1 MALFFL
7 LIGLEVKREL
17 LDGHLSKP
25 SQVVLPGAAAIGGMV
40 VPALI
45 YWALNKDNPAA
56 LGGWAIPMATD
67 IAFALGVL
75 ALLGKRV
82 PVSLKLFLMTLAI
95 IDDLG
100 AIIVIAIFYSGE
112 LSSASLAGA
121 GACLVALIAMNR
133 LGVVKLGPYL
143 IIGLILWVCVLKS
156 GVHATL
162 AGVTLAFCIPLRT
175 KNAEPSPLLGLEHAL
190 HPWVA
195 YGILPLFAFANAG
208 VSLAG
213 VNLESFTHHVP
224 MGIAA
229 GLLVGK
235 TVGVFGLTWLAVKTG
250 LAALPTGANWG
261 QVMGVA
267 ILCGIGFTMSLFIG
281 GLAFHD
287 GAAAT
292 QVQLGV
298 IGGSLLSIV
307 AGALDMKI
315 RDLLRASA
323 SAAVLSAMLSTA
335 AFAQEE
341 PAPADDVNTVD
352 TIVVTVNKREQNLQ
366 DVPATV
372 TALSGELMQDAGVK
386 DIKDLQILTPG
397 LTVTSTS
404 NETVTTARIRGVGT
418 VGDNPGLESSV
429 GIVIDGV
436 YRPRNG

>member
-1 MALFFL
+1 LPLRSTFTRFFQLEAASGLLLIAAAALALIINNSPLSHLYAGLLDVPVVAQVGALQIAKPLLLWINDGLMALFFL

-17 LDGHLSKP
+17 LEGHLSKP

-45 YWALNKDNPAA
+45 YWFLNRDNPAA

-100 AIIVIAIFYSGE
+100 AIIVIAIFYSHE
-112 LSSASLAGA
+112 LSTLSLALA

-133 LGVVKLGPYL
+133 LGVVKLGPYMV
-143 IIGLILWVCVLKS
+143 IGLILWVCVLKS

-175 KNAEPSPLLGLEHAL
+175 HNAEASPLLSLEHAL

-195 YGILPLFAFANAG
+195 FGILPLFAFANAG

-229 GLLVGK
+229 GLLIGK
-235 TVGVFGLTWLAVKTG
+235 TVGVFGLTWLAVRTG
-250 LAALPTGANWG
+250 LAALPHGANWG
-261 QVMGVA
+261 QLLGVA
-267 ILCGIGFTMSLFIG
+267 ILCGIGFTMSLFVG
-281 GLAFHD
+281 SLAFIPGSSD
-287 GAAAT
+287 YAGMDRMGILTGSILAA
-292 QVQLGV
+292 V
-298 IGGSLLSIV
+298 IGYAV
-307 AGALDMKI
+307 MAGAGRKPK
-315 RDLLRASA
+315 AS
-323 SAAVLSAMLSTA
+323 V
-335 AFAQEE
+335 
-341 PAPADDVNTVD
+341 
-352 TIVVTVNKREQNLQ
+352 
-366 DVPATV
+366 
-372 TALSGELMQDAGVK
+372 
-386 DIKDLQILTPG
+386 
-397 LTVTSTS
+397 
-404 NETVTTARIRGVGT
+404 
-418 VGDNPGLESSV
+418 
-429 GIVIDGV
+429 
-436 YRPRNG
+436 

>member
-1 MALFFL
+1 MPLRSTFTRFFQLEAASGLLLIAAAALALIINNSPLSSFYNSFLEVPVAVQIGALQIAKPSLLWINDGLMALFFL

-100 AIIVIAIFYSGE
+100 AIIVIAIFYSGD
-112 LSSASLAGA
+112 LSTASLAGA

-235 TVGVFGLTWLAVKTG
+235 TVGVYGLTWLAVKTG
-250 LAALPTGANWG
+250 LAALPSGANWG

-267 ILCGIGFTMSLFIG
+267 ILCGIGFTMSLFVG
-281 GLAFHD
+281 SLAFVPGSSEYAGMD
-287 GAAAT
+287 RMGILTGSILAA
-292 QVQLGV
+292 L
-298 IGGSLLSIV
+298 IGY
-307 AGALDMKI
+307 A
-315 RDLLRASA
+315 
-323 SAAVLSAMLSTA
+323 
-335 AFAQEE
+335 
-341 PAPADDVNTVD
+341 
-352 TIVVTVNKREQNLQ
+352 
-366 DVPATV
+366 V
-372 TALSGELMQDAGVK
+372 TAMASRKQAPV
-386 DIKDLQILTPG
+386 
-397 LTVTSTS
+397 
-404 NETVTTARIRGVGT
+404 NA
-418 VGDNPGLESSV
+418 
-429 GIVIDGV
+429 
-436 YRPRNG
+436 

>member
-1 MALFFL
+1 MPLRSTFTRFFQLEAASGLLLIAAAALALIINNSPLSHLYASFLDVPVVAQIGALKIAKPALLWINDGLMALFFL

-17 LDGHLSKP
+17 LDGQLSKP

-100 AIIVIAIFYSGE
+100 AIIVIALFYSAD
-112 LSSASLAGA
+112 LSGASLAGA
-121 GACLVALIAMNR
+121 AACLIALIAMNR
-133 LGVVKLGPYL
+133 LGVVKLGPYM
-143 IIGLILWVCVLKS
+143 IVGLILWVCVLKS

-175 KNAEPSPLLGLEHAL
+175 KNAEPSPLLTLEHAL

-195 YGILPLFAFANAG
+195 YAILPLFAFANAG

-229 GLLVGK
+229 GLLLGK
-235 TVGVFGLTWLAVKTG
+235 TVGVLGFTWVMVKTG
-250 LAALPTGANWG
+250 LAALPAGANWG
-261 QVMGVA
+261 QVLGVA
-267 ILCGIGFTMSLFIG
+267 VLCGIGFTMSLFVG
-281 GLAFHD
+281 SLAFVPGSSEYAGMD
-287 GAAAT
+287 RMGILTGSILAA
-292 QVQLGV
+292 L
-298 IGGSLLSIV
+298 IGY
-307 AGALDMKI
+307 A
-315 RDLLRASA
+315 
-323 SAAVLSAMLSTA
+323 
-335 AFAQEE
+335 
-341 PAPADDVNTVD
+341 
-352 TIVVTVNKREQNLQ
+352 
-366 DVPATV
+366 V
-372 TALSGELMQDAGVK
+372 TAMASRKQALVQE
-386 DIKDLQILTPG
+386 
-397 LTVTSTS
+397 
-404 NETVTTARIRGVGT
+404 
-418 VGDNPGLESSV
+418 
-429 GIVIDGV
+429 
-436 YRPRNG
+436 

>member
-1 MALFFL
+1 MPLRSTFTRFFQLEAASGLLLIAAAALALIINNSPLSSFYNSFLEVPVAVQIGALQIAKPSLLWINDGLMALFFL

-100 AIIVIAIFYSGE
+100 AIIVIAIFYSGD
-112 LSSASLAGA
+112 LSTASLAGA

-235 TVGVFGLTWLAVKTG
+235 TVGVYGLTWLAVKTG

-267 ILCGIGFTMSLFIG
+267 ILCGIGFTMSLFVG
-281 GLAFHD
+281 SLAFVPGSSEYAGMD
-287 GAAAT
+287 RMGILTGSILAA
-292 QVQLGV
+292 L
-298 IGGSLLSIV
+298 IGY
-307 AGALDMKI
+307 A
-315 RDLLRASA
+315 
-323 SAAVLSAMLSTA
+323 
-335 AFAQEE
+335 
-341 PAPADDVNTVD
+341 
-352 TIVVTVNKREQNLQ
+352 
-366 DVPATV
+366 V
-372 TALSGELMQDAGVK
+372 TAMASRKQAPV
-386 DIKDLQILTPG
+386 
-397 LTVTSTS
+397 
-404 NETVTTARIRGVGT
+404 NA
-418 VGDNPGLESSV
+418 
-429 GIVIDGV
+429 
-436 YRPRNG
+436 